1 MELRFRKKTKSEW
14 AVLYIMVMPF
24 LMALITDVMRIPEA
38 IKYSIDIAWVGLLL
52 AMLNNRDAVVNA
64 RIKKLLIIAGIFF
77 GCTLVGFLLNFQS
90 VFYYLWGIRN
100 NARVFVYFFASIL
113 FIKDESIEYYLSF
126 FDKVF
131 WINVPVT
138 LYQFFIL
145 DVKQDYLGGIFGTQ
159 KGCNAYTNILLIIV
173 ATKALLYCVS
183 NKEKVLKC
191 LIKCAVALL
200 IAALAELKSF
210 YLEFVIIVAM
220 VMGCTK
226 ASYKKIWITVC
237 AVIGVIVGIRIIGM
251 LFPIFADWFTL
262 ENILKSASSKKGYTA
277 TNDMNRL
284 TAVSMAMDGFLPD
297 LHHKLFGL
305 GLGNCDYASYDFL
318 ITPFYRTYHWL
329 NYTWFSSAFLILE
342 TGLVGMGLYL
352 FFFIQ
357 IFFTSWKMSKEET
370 SMKTVHCRM
379 SMICAVL
386 CCFLFVL
393 DSSLRTEAAFMMFF
407 VLAIPFI
414 RGKKEEEK
422 TEPALPL

>member
-1 MELRFRKKTKSEW
+1 MEVKFRKKTKTEW
-14 AVLYIMVMPF
+14 ATLYIFVMPF
-24 LMALITDVMRIPEA
+24 VLSLLTDVLRFPDL
-38 IKYSIDIAWVGLLL
+38 IKYTIDVVWIGLLV
-52 AMLNNRDAVVNA
+52 AMLTRKNIQITPSV
-64 RIKKLLIIAGIFF
+64 KSLLIISGLFF
-77 GCTLVGFLLNFQS
+77 GLTLVGFLLNFQS
-90 VFYYLWGIRN
+90 ILYYLWGIRN
-100 NARVFVYFFASIL
+100 NARFFIYFFACIFFVNRKSV
-113 FIKDESIEYYLSF
+113 EYYLSF
-126 FDKVF
+126 IDIVF
-131 WINVPVT
+131 WVNLPFV
-138 LYQFFIL
+138 LYQFFVMGIA
-145 DVKQDYLGGIFGTQ
+145 QDYLGGIFGTQ

-220 VMGCTK
+220 VMGFTK

-407 VLAIPFI
+407 IL
-414 RGKKEEEK
+414 
-422 TEPALPL
+422 ALPFVYHNNKNAVDN